1 MKAAYLVLGT
11 ALALSAAALAG
22 PGSVPCGSDRVT
34 ATQRSVCSDKAAEA
48 DRKDRGMTQE
58 ESSGQGTTTMRNGDS
73 FASVTQSGD
82 PATVERRIEKR
93 PGYTKLEQ
101 RSGSSRSVVVQSD
114 NPADL
119 PLDQFPRA
127 FRELLRK

>member
-22 PGSVPCGSDRVT
+22 PRSETRSPDSVP
-34 ATQRSVCSDKAAEA
+34 ATQSERLDKAAEA

-58 ESSGQGTTTMRNGDS
+58 ESSGQVTTTVRNGDS

-82 PATVERRIEKR
+82 PATVERHIEKR

-101 RSGSSRSVVVQSD
+101 RSGSSRSVIVQSD
-114 NPADL
+114 DPADL

-127 FRELLRK
+127 FRELFRK

>member
-1 MKAAYLVLGT
+1 MKAAYLVLAT

-48 DRKDRGMTQE
+48 DRKDHGMPQE
-58 ESSGQGTTTMRNGDS
+58 ENSGQVTTTVRNGDS
-73 FASVTQSGD
+73 LASVTQSGD
-82 PATVERRIEKR
+82 PATVERHVEKR

-101 RSGSSRSVVVQSD
+101 RSGSSRSVIVQSD
-114 NPADL
+114 DPADL
-119 PLDQFPRA
+119 PLDQLPRP
-127 FRELLRK
+127 FRELFRK